1 MYYSYTQIIR
11 YLINLLTNFAKK
23 DFLRLGT
30 YETYKES
37 SDFTK
42 LTKISNEY
50 LDRYATELKQFW
62 NSDENDD
69 SLNRFSSSETNK
81 LIKTMSSH
89 IEDIVNGMEDPQGE
103 IPKLSKDIVILDY
116 LMTSKQLLE
125 MF

>member
-1 MYYSYTQIIR
+1 
-11 YLINLLTNFAKK
+11 LINLLTNFAKK